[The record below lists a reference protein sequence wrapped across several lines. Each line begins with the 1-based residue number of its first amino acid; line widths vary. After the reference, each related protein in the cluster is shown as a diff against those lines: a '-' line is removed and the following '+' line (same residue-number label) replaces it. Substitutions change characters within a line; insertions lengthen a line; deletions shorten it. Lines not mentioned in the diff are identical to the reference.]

1 MEFHKTMVCTWPVLQ
16 THTTGANM
24 LVGVLDARCQV
35 EAACLTTLRYYVL
48 LILWSSQT
56 LVQTSSKAYEKLIV
70 MSGWA

>member
-1 MEFHKTMVCTWPVLQ
+1 
-16 THTTGANM
+16 M

>member
-1 MEFHKTMVCTWPVLQ
+1 MEVHKAMVCVHGPCCK
-16 THTTGANM
+16 HTTGGNM